1 MGIDDANILHK
12 AEKFTQILW
21 PQRNT
26 SFCKTI
32 QSYSEQLSELDQMVR
47 RMILE
52 SLGVENYM
60 DEHMNSTNFLV
71 RLMNNITILYQ
82 NQVNGL
88 QVLTKDGQWIN
99 VDPTPDTFIV
109 LIGDSLH
116 AWTNGRIHA
125 PFHRVITKGNE
136 ARYSIGLFTIPKA
149 GYMIKAPKELVDEEH
164 PLLYKPFTHLEFIT
178 FNYTKEGMKCEYA
191 LKTYCGV

>member
-1 MGIDDANILHK
+1 
-12 AEKFTQILW
+12 
-21 PQRNT
+21 
-26 SFCKTI
+26 
-32 QSYSEQLSELDQMVR
+32 
-47 RMILE
+47 MILE
-52 SLGVENYM
+52 SLEVENYM
-60 DEHMNSTNFLV
+60 DEHMNSTNYLL
-71 RLMNNITILYQ
+71 RLMKYKTPQSSENEMGLSSHTDKSNITILYQ

-88 QVLTKDGQWIN
+88 QILTKDGQWIN

-125 PFHRVITKGNE
+125 PFHRVMMKGNE

-164 PLLYKPFTHLEFIT
+164 PLLYKPFSHLEFIT
-178 FNYTKEGMKCEYA
+178 FSYTEEGMKCESA